1 MTFLHIED
9 IHNDAHQA
17 WAMKLTAQMGKEYRA
32 INADELT
39 ATADPDGF
47 SQWLQQESVDLIF
60 ISTECDKRI
69 VQRFLNACRS
79 LRVPYIFLTE
89 EMRKMPVLAEA
100 ETAMREILAPVTML
114 EEEVYKAEILS
125 HLSRYTGARTTLLQA
140 KDYGHRAE
148 QNVGRIR
155 TFLEHQERPLE
166 ITMAQRSMEVTMAQR
181 SIEVKIAQR
190 DSMALY
196 KELPSRQKDLVPDMM
211 VLTASREY
219 GLDDLF
225 FGPAERYVIL
235 HANVPVML
243 INPRGDLF
251 SLCD

>member
-1 MTFLHIED
+1 MIFLHIED
-9 IHNDAHQA
+9 IHNEAHQV
-17 WAMKLTAQMGKEYRA
+17 WAKKLTARMGKDYRS
-32 INADELT
+32 INADDLT

-89 EMRKMPVLAEA
+89 EMRKMPILAEA
-100 ETAMREILAPVTML
+100 ETALREILAPVTML

-125 HLSRYTGARTTLLQA
+125 HLSRYTGARVTLLQA

-166 ITMAQRSMEVTMAQR
+166 VT
-181 SIEVKIAQR
+181 IAQR

-196 KELPSRQKDLVPDMM
+196 KELPLRQKDLVPDMM

-235 HANVPVML
+235 HANIPVML

>member
-9 IHNDAHQA
+9 IHNESHQA
-17 WAMKLTAQMGKEYRA
+17 WAKKLTEQMGKEYRA
-32 INADELT
+32 INADDLT

-47 SQWLQQESVDLIF
+47 SEWLQAEGIDLIF

-79 LRVPYIFLTE
+79 LRVPYVMLTE
-89 EMRKMPVLAEA
+89 EMRKLPVLAA
-100 ETAMREILAPVTML
+100 SETAMREIAAPVTML
-114 EEEVYKAEILS
+114 EEEVYKAEILG
-125 HLSRYTGARTTLLQA
+125 HLSRFTGAQVTLLQA

-148 QNVGRIR
+148 QNTGRIR
-155 TFLEHQERPLE
+155 TFLEHQERPVKVM
-166 ITMAQRSMEVTMAQR
+166 MAEH
-181 SIEVKIAQR
+181 
-190 DSMALY
+190 DSMSLY
-196 KELPSRQKDLVPDMM
+196 KEIPTRQKELVPDMI

-235 HANVPVML
+235 HSQVPVML